1 MKKEY
6 CDPEIEI
13 INISVG
19 DVITNSNSCDSY
31 SEGEDDL

>member
-19 DVITNSNSCDSY
+19 DVITDSCDAY
-31 SEGEDDL
+31 SEGEGNL

>member
-19 DVITNSNSCDSY
+19 DVITNSCDSY
-31 SEGEDDL
+31 GEGEDDL